1 MKVRYARILAFAAI
15 LSPALFIFHTAMYW
29 THEWKVDFLHTFQAT
44 ITDTRGENSRL
55 QEKMK
60 TLTRYGNNIRHFDV
74 EMCPPSSIIL
84 NLTKMKPLHSDCPT
98 LFIVGT
104 PKGGTTTLIELVSM
118 HPNFEGAE
126 LQKRGF
132 SKGELFYFTRPPT
145 HFKSPMT
152 WGQYIKHFPTG
163 VVTGESTSWYLS
175 GCEVPKKLFQACGR
189 KAKVVMLFRNPVRR
203 IISQY
208 VMHRMTLR
216 KKNAS
221 VEVFVSR
228 QLTLY
233 NQAAN
238 KLHTYISNV
247 AHDWNKQS
255 CMPQLDAK
263 NVIYFGLY
271 YVHLMNWLCNFPA
284 ENVMVVNSE
293 EFFLQPQ
300 RIVTQVLNFIGLNSL
315 PIENNTAV
323 NTTVYNKGRYDKF
336 DTRMSDKLLEQL
348 HNLYKPFNEALFEL
362 LSWEDVDW
370 SSEV

>member
-15 LSPALFIFHTAMYW
+15 LSPALFIFHTTMYW

-44 ITDTRGENSRL
+44 ITDTRGENSQL

-60 TLTRYGNNIRHFDV
+60 TLTRYGNDIRHFDV

-84 NLTKMKPLHSDCPT
+84 NLTKMTPLHSDCPT

-221 VEVFVSR
+221 VDLFVSR

-238 KLHTYISNV
+238 KLYIRNV

-284 ENVMVVNSE
+284 ENIMVVNSE

-315 PIENNTAV
+315 PKEYNTAV